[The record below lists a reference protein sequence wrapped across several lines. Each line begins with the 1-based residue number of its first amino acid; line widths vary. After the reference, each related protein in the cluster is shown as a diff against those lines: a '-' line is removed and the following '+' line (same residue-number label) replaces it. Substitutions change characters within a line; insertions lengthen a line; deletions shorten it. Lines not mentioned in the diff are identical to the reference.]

1 MSCRRLIIIAGPA
14 LFLACASHSTAQ
26 DASRVRENAQVSN
39 LPNVVD
45 QAVDAEPDREA
56 TRLLKAPLNAED
68 AVRCAMLN
76 NRSLRAKLR
85 ELGVARGEMIQAGV
99 LPNPTVE
106 LELLPERNSQFA
118 LRVEFELT
126 QAFLASQRG
135 GAAREQLEASRFDV
149 AGDVVEL
156 GFRTRAAFYRVQ
168 AATQKLQTGERWL
181 DAQAAARDAMRALR
195 DAGNVNELELATQET
210 TYEKSRL
217 MVARLDLELLS
228 ARETLSRILGVHGL
242 DNAWKVQGKLAIP
255 EAAVSFPDRLEAQV
269 IARSLERRAKHHHM
283 EALAKAA
290 GATKMAGLIPDVALD
305 VHGLQG
311 DPTSAQ
317 ESNWRLG
324 AGISVRAPFFDRK
337 QGASF
342 ALQAQFDAE
351 LERYYGLAVDLRS
364 SAREM
369 RGQLQ
374 AAEARVRTYRETI
387 MPAQKRVTEQ
397 TMLQYNAMQVSLFQL
412 LAAKRDELA
421 AELSYVDELQGY
433 WTTRAAFDALL
444 TGKRVNHARS
454 GSEEMMSSDRMEAS
468 PAGGH

>member
-1 MSCRRLIIIAGPA
+1 MSCRRLALVALPA

-26 DASRVRENAQVSN
+26 DASRVREVAQVSN
-39 LPNVVD
+39 LPKVVD
-45 QAVDAEPDREA
+45 QAVDAEPDPDA
-56 TRLLKAPLNAED
+56 TRLLQAPLNAD
-68 AVRCAMLN
+68 AAVRCAMLN
-76 NRSLRAKLR
+76 NRELRAKLR
-85 ELGVARGEMIQAGV
+85 ELGVARGEMIQASV
-99 LPNPTVE
+99 LPNPTIE

-118 LRVEFELT
+118 LRFEFELT
-126 QAFLASQRG
+126 QALLASQRG
-135 GAAREQLEASRFDV
+135 GAAREQLEASRFEV

-156 GFRTRAAFYRVQ
+156 GFRTRAAYYRVQ
-168 AATQKLQTGERWL
+168 AATQKLQISERWL

-195 DAGNVNELELATQET
+195 NAGNVNELELATQET

-217 MVARLDLELLS
+217 MVARLELDLLS
-228 ARETLSRILGVHGL
+228 AREELSRILGVHGL
-242 DNAWKVQGKLAIP
+242 DNAWKVQAMLVPP
-255 EAAVSFPDRLEAQV
+255 EAAVSFPDSLEAQV
-269 IARSLERRAKHHHM
+269 ITRSLERRAKHHHL

-290 GATKMAGLIPDVALD
+290 GATKMAGLIPDVAID

-317 ESNWRLG
+317 ENNWRLG

-337 QGASF
+337 QGTSL

-364 SAREM
+364 SAREV

-374 AAEARVRTYRETI
+374 SAEARVRTYRETI
-387 MPAQKRVTEQ
+387 VPAQKRVTEH
-397 TMLQYNAMQVSLFQL
+397 TLLQYNAMQVSLFQL

-421 AELSYVDELQGY
+421 VELSYVDELREY
-433 WTTRAAFDALL
+433 WVTRAVFDALL
-444 TGKRVNHARS
+444 TGKRVKHARS
-454 GSEEMMSSDRMEAS
+454 GSEESMSRDRIEPS